1 MIGGDRLARNAFRV
15 LGLSAD
21 ASASDVHKAAATA
34 RRAFSLGL
42 DEVSEADLPELG
54 PCLRN
59 ESTIRAALG
68 QLANPA
74 DRLTHRLLWFH
85 APRSKPADEAFSLK
99 KHHDDCL
106 ARLVELTATDAARFE
121 PNDWT
126 TALLN
131 WHLLLSRDDYWEVST
146 ALEFSG
152 SFEPPAYSTE
162 VDKLRHSAVAI
173 AAEPFVAL
181 AREAVHRD
189 DLVVLGRSLSTLEQL
204 EDTGDWSRAAQGELG
219 QPILEK
225 FEALCTSLQS
235 DVGGRIVR
243 ESASAATNKTIC
255 DAANKRYQAEV
266 SPQLEALK
274 RAFTDAPRLAD
285 ACREAAAQCLGTLA
299 MGYTWADQF
308 VTAEE
313 LYSKAL
319 ELAHNTLAAPALQH
333 ALENVNSSA
342 HHQRTRG
349 APINAAPS
357 LSTINGF
364 GFRLYGQS
372 DVDRETGSYSSN
384 HYFTALYFPIF
395 PVGRYRVISNGANGY
410 RFLGKLPFRNSEK
423 WHLGIALSVISLLI
437 AGMYFSS
444 QQNSTSS
451 YSAASTP
458 YAADS
463 TSPTSSTVTSATTD
477 AAPAAAD
484 GTDRDA
490 VKARIDA
497 GRARIAELESALSP
511 TVAQM
516 KSLEDQM
523 TGIKGEIDSLDASKA
538 AGTSIDLD
546 HYNSLVDS
554 FNALLTERRGLAN
567 GTKAQLDEYNTLLD
581 QDKIMVAQ
589 YNATGR

>member
-1 MIGGDRLARNAFRV
+1 MIGGDRLAKNAFRV

-42 DEVSEADLPELG
+42 DQVSEADLPELG

-59 ESTIRAALG
+59 ESTIRTALG

-85 APRSKPADEAFSLK
+85 APRSNSVEQAFSLK

-106 ARLVELTATDAARFE
+106 ARLVELTAMDAARFE

-131 WHLLLSRDDYWEVST
+131 WHLLLSRDDYWEVTT
-146 ALEFSG
+146 ALELCG
-152 SFEPPAYSTE
+152 SFEPPACSSE
-162 VDKLRHSAVAI
+162 VDKLRHAAVAI

-189 DLVVLGRSLSTLEQL
+189 DLIVLGKSLSALEQL
-204 EDTGDWSRAAQGELG
+204 EDTGDWSRAAQSELG

-225 FEALCTSLQS
+225 FEALCSGLQS
-235 DVGGRIVR
+235 DLGGKIVR
-243 ESASAATNKTIC
+243 ESAAAASNKTLC
-255 DAANKRYQAEV
+255 DAAYKRYQAEV
-266 SPQLEALK
+266 SPELESLR
-274 RAFTDAPRLAD
+274 RAFKDAPRLAD
-285 ACREAAAQCLGTLA
+285 ACREAAAQCLGTLG
-299 MGYTWADQF
+299 MGYTWADQY

-319 ELAHNTLAAPALQH
+319 ALAHDTLAASALQQG
-333 ALENVNSSA
+333 LENVNVSA
-342 HHQRTRG
+342 NHQRTRG
-349 APINAAPS
+349 APIEAAPS
-357 LSTINGF
+357 LSTVNGI

-372 DVDRETGSYSSN
+372 DVDPETGSYSSN
-384 HYFTALYFPIF
+384 HYFTVLHFPIF
-395 PVGRYRVISNGANGY
+395 PVGRYRVISSGANGY
-410 RFLGKLPFRNSEK
+410 HFLGKLPFRNLEK
-423 WHLGIALSVISLLI
+423 LHLGIALAAIVLLSVGI
-437 AGMYFSS
+437 YFSN
-444 QQNSTSS
+444 QQSATSS
-451 YSAASTP
+451 YSAASSP
-458 YAADS
+458 LAADS
-463 TSPTSSTVTSATTD
+463 ASPTSSTATSATTD
-477 AAPAAAD
+477 VAPVAAD

-511 TVAQM
+511 TVARM
-516 KSLEDQM
+516 KSLEEQM

-554 FNALLTERRGLAN
+554 FNALLTERRGLAD
-567 GTKAQLDEYNTLLD
+567 TAKPQLDEYNTLLE
-581 QDKIMVAQ
+581 QDKTMVAQ
-589 YNATGR
+589 YNAMGR